1 MEIRK
6 IWKFLKIWKFW
17 KFWKYDVIFDVA
29 KWNWWRQKK
38 KNFAEI
44 C

>member
-6 IWKFLKIWKFW
+6 IWKILKIWKFW
-17 KFWKYDVIFDVA
+17 KFWKYDVTFDVA